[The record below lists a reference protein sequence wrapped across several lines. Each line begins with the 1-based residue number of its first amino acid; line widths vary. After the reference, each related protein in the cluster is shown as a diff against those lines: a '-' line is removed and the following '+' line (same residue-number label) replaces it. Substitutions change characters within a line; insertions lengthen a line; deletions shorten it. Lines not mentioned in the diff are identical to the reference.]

1 MKKTLFTITAI
12 IAGLFLVAVLAAA
25 YVIFYP
31 NTQNKTD
38 VTITVPWN
46 TDYEQL
52 LDTLEAHKILRN
64 EETFDMVAHYMK
76 YKTVRVGNYTIQPG
90 MSNVKLVRL
99 LRAGQHYPVK
109 FAFNNIRT
117 LDQLANRAGNVFFF
131 NEEELAKLLHDS
143 LFLHQYGLNEA
154 TCPCIFIPNSYE
166 MYYDITPEAFVEKF
180 HQFYQQFWNEKR
192 LQQAEEIGL
201 TPIEVTTLASIVEEE
216 NHRPQEK
223 AIIAGLYI
231 NRLNKNMLLQSD
243 PTVKFALGD
252 FARKRILL
260 ADLKVDSPYNT
271 YKYKG
276 LPPGPIRFPEGST
289 MDSVLHYTHH
299 NYLYMCAKEDFSGY
313 HNFTSSAA
321 VHQQNA
327 NRYRKA
333 LNARNIKQ

>member
-1 MKKTLFTITAI
+1 MKKTLFIITAI
-12 IAGLFLVAVLAAA
+12 IAGLFLLAVLAAA
-25 YVIFYP
+25 YVIFFP
-31 NTQNKTD
+31 NTKNETD
-38 VTITVPWN
+38 VTITIPWD

-52 LDTLEAHKILRN
+52 LDTLEAHNILRN

-76 YKTVRVGNYTIQPG
+76 YKTIRVGNYTIQPG

-109 FAFNNIRT
+109 FSFNNVRT
-117 LDQLANRAGNVFFF
+117 VDQLANRAGKVFFF
-131 NEEELAKLLHDS
+131 NEEELSKLLHDNA
-143 LFLHQYGLNEA
+143 FLSQYNVTEE
-154 TCPCIFIPNSYE
+154 TCPCLFIPNSYE
-166 MYYDITPEAFVEKF
+166 LYYDITPEGFVEKF
-180 HQFYQQFWNEKR
+180 HQFYQQYWNEQR
-192 LQQAEEIGL
+192 LQQAQEIGL
-201 TPIEVTTLASIVEEE
+201 TPIEVSTLASIVEEE

-231 NRLNKNMLLQSD
+231 NRLHKGMLLQSD

-276 LPPGPIRFPEGST
+276 LPPGPIRIPEGST
-289 MDSVLHYTHH
+289 IDSVLHYTHH

-313 HNFTSSAA
+313 HNFTSSAS

>member
-1 MKKTLFTITAI
+1 MKKGLIITAAI
-12 IAGLFLVAVLAAA
+12 IVFLSLMAVLAAA
-25 YVIFYP
+25 YVIFMP
-31 NTQNKTD
+31 NTKNKSD
-38 VTITVPWN
+38 VTITIPWG

-52 LDTLEAHKILRN
+52 LDTLEAHNILRN

-76 YKTVRVGNYTIQPG
+76 YKTIRVGNYTIQPG

-109 FAFNNIRT
+109 FSFNNIRT
-117 LDQLANRAGNVFFF
+117 VDQLANRAGKVFFF
-131 NEEELAKLLHDS
+131 KEEELSKLLHDNT
-143 LFLHQYGLNEA
+143 FLHQYDVNEE
-154 TCPCIFIPNSYE
+154 TCPCLFIPNSYE
-166 MYYDITPEAFVEKF
+166 LYYDITPEGFVEKF
-180 HQFYQQFWNEKR
+180 HQFYRLFWNERR
-192 LQQAEEIGL
+192 LQQAQEIGL
-201 TPIEVTTLASIVEEE
+201 TPVEIATLASIVEEE

-289 MDSVLHYTHH
+289 IDSVLHYAHH

-327 NRYRKA
+327 VRYQRA
-333 LNARNIKQ
+333 LNARNITH

>member
-1 MKKTLFTITAI
+1 MKKTLFIITAI
-12 IAGLFLVAVLAAA
+12 IAGLFLLAVLAAA
-25 YVIFYP
+25 YVIFLP
-31 NTQNKTD
+31 NTKNETD
-38 VTITVPWN
+38 VTITIPWD

-52 LDTLEAHKILRN
+52 LDTLEAHNILRN

-76 YKTVRVGNYTIQPG
+76 YKTIRVGNYTIQPG

-109 FAFNNIRT
+109 FSFNNVRT
-117 LDQLANRAGNVFFF
+117 VDQLANRAGKVFFF
-131 NEEELAKLLHDS
+131 NEEELSKLLHDNA
-143 LFLHQYGLNEA
+143 FLSQYNVTEE
-154 TCPCIFIPNSYE
+154 TCPCLFIPNSYE
-166 MYYDITPEAFVEKF
+166 LYYDITPEGFVEKF
-180 HQFYQQFWNEKR
+180 HQFYRLFWNERR
-192 LQQAEEIGL
+192 LQQAQEIGL
-201 TPIEVTTLASIVEEE
+201 TPVEIATLASIVEEE

-260 ADLKVDSPYNT
+260 ADLQVDSPYNT

-289 MDSVLHYTHH
+289 IDSVLHYAHH

-327 NRYRKA
+327 VRYQRA
-333 LNARNIKQ
+333 LNARNITH

>member
-1 MKKTLFTITAI
+1 MKKGLIITAAI
-12 IAGLFLVAVLAAA
+12 IVFLFLMAILAVTYA
-25 YVIFYP
+25 IFMP
-31 NTQNKTD
+31 NTKNKSD
-38 VTITVPWN
+38 VTITIPWG

-52 LDTLEAHKILRN
+52 LDTLEAHNILRN

-76 YKTVRVGNYTIQPG
+76 YKTIRVGNYTIQPG

-109 FAFNNIRT
+109 FSFNNIRT
-117 LDQLANRAGNVFFF
+117 VDQLANRAGKVFFF
-131 NEEELAKLLHDS
+131 KEEELSKLLHDNT
-143 LFLHQYGLNEA
+143 FLHQYNVNEE
-154 TCPCIFIPNSYE
+154 TCPCLFIPNSYE
-166 MYYDITPEAFVEKF
+166 LYYDITPEGFVEKF
-180 HQFYQQFWNEKR
+180 HQFYRLFWNERR
-192 LQQAEEIGL
+192 LQQAQEIGL
-201 TPIEVTTLASIVEEE
+201 TPVEIATLASIVEEE

-276 LPPGPIRFPEGST
+276 LPPGPIRIPEGST
-289 MDSVLHYTHH
+289 IDSVLHYAHH

-327 NRYRKA
+327 ARYQRA
-333 LNARNIKQ
+333 LNARNIKE

>member
-1 MKKTLFTITAI
+1 MKKGLIITAAI
-12 IAGLFLVAVLAAA
+12 IVFLFLMAILAVTYA
-25 YVIFYP
+25 IFMP
-31 NTQNKTD
+31 NTKNKSD
-38 VTITVPWN
+38 VTITIPWG

-52 LDTLEAHKILRN
+52 LDTLEAHNILRN

-76 YKTVRVGNYTIQPG
+76 YKTIRVGNYTIQPG

-109 FAFNNIRT
+109 FSFNNIRT
-117 LDQLANRAGNVFFF
+117 VDQLANRAGKVFFF
-131 NEEELAKLLHDS
+131 KEEELSKLLHDNT
-143 LFLHQYGLNEA
+143 FLHQYNVNEE
-154 TCPCIFIPNSYE
+154 TCPCLFIPNSYE
-166 MYYDITPEAFVEKF
+166 LYYDITPEGFVEKF
-180 HQFYQQFWNEKR
+180 HQFYRLFWNKQR
-192 LQQAEEIGL
+192 LQQAQEIGL
-201 TPIEVTTLASIVEEE
+201 TPVEVATLASIVEEE

-260 ADLKVDSPYNT
+260 ADLQVDSPYNT

-276 LPPGPIRFPEGST
+276 LPPGPIRIPEGST
-289 MDSVLHYTHH
+289 IDSVLHYAHH

-327 NRYRKA
+327 VRYQRA
-333 LNARNIKQ
+333 LNARNITH